1 MLCLRFAQALT
12 FTEAIQLQELICLLV
27 KLVVI
32 FHIVVMRIDRNFF
45 HLLKIA
51 LQTVDKSQHF
61 SDLQKITELYVI

>member
-12 FTEAIQLQELICLLV
+12 FTEAIQLQQLSCLLV

-32 FHIVVMRIDRNFF
+32 FHIVVMRIGQNFF

-51 LQTVDKSQHF
+51 LRTVDKSQHF
-61 SDLQKITELYVI
+61 SDVQKITELNVI